1 MKKREGTQ
9 SMKRKSIAL
18 LLAMVMCLGLSVP
31 AFAVETID
39 TKTIGGITITANRA
53 SDYDQYEATLT
64 FAGSGTLTE
73 NILESG
79 AEILYTR
86 GIADILVNIGPGIS
100 APDESKLIEF
110 FSSSHLRVVKVNFGS
125 ESTPQTFGGFTDVKE
140 SDYFADAVLWAVG
153 KKITSG
159 TSATT
164 FSPSTNCTVA
174 QILTFLWRAN
184 GAHTS
189 NTWKNPFSDVK
200 SSDYYYNAA
209 LWAYEK
215 GMVTGGTFGGD
226 RPCTRSMAV
235 TYMWKAADSP
245 STVFDII
252 NHGVTLR
259 GYHGSDGDVVIPDGV
274 EEILEETFEN
284 CKNLNSVAI
293 PSSVTA
299 IDWNVFEDCNS
310 LTDVYYE
317 GSEAQWKAISIA
329 PDNNA
334 LSKAAIHYNSKMPEQ
349 KPVITGF
356 TDVPATAD
364 YAEAVKWA
372 VDKGVTSGTSAA
384 TFSPDSVC
392 TRGQIVTFMYRGLAK

>member
-1 MKKREGTQ
+1 MMRKKIL
-9 SMKRKSIAL
+9 SLAL
-18 LLAMVMCLGLSVP
+18 ALALCLGLAVP
-31 AFAVETID
+31 AMAAGTT
-39 TKTIGGITITANRA
+39 TKTVDGITITIDPNKNTI
-53 SDYDQYEATLT
+53 SFT
-64 FAGSGTLTE
+64 GSGILDEQLEYGIVGLLEPIGGPVDTVSI
-73 NILESG
+73 NIDARITIIEQSLEG
-79 AEILYTR
+79 MKEWLLNY
-86 GIADILVNIGPGIS
+86 GVKHVNININS
-100 APDESKLIEF
+100 
-110 FSSSHLRVVKVNFGS
+110 
-125 ESTPQTFGGFTDVKE
+125 GFTDVKL
-140 SDYFADAVLWAVG
+140 SDYFSDPVAWAVSNN
-153 KKITSG
+153 ITAG

-164 FSPSTNCTVA
+164 FSPNENCTVA
-174 QILTFLWRAN
+174 QILSFLWRAY
-184 GAHTS
+184 GSPKS
-189 NTWKNPFSDVK
+189 NRNNLFSDVK
-200 SSDYYYNAA
+200 ESDYYYNAA